1 MRPAARPTRLRRLAV
16 PALLVA
22 LAAPVPAA
30 ESAPADLVL
39 RGGRIATL
47 DPARPEAAALAAR
60 DGRLVAIGSDADVA
74 PYVGPSTR
82 VVELAGRRAVPG
94 LIESHAH
101 FAGLGHAASILKLAP
116 LASWDEIVAAVAA
129 AARATPDGEWI
140 LGRGWHQEKWT
151 APPNPEVRGFPL
163 HAALSRVS
171 PNHPVALEHAS
182 GHATF
187 VNARAL
193 ELAGIGATT
202 VDPPG
207 GEILRD
213 ATGAATGLL
222 NETAGELAYAALE
235 RHRAARPA
243 EERRRESERLLELA
257 DREVLSKGI
266 TSFQDA
272 GASFAAIDVMAAMVD
287 SGRLGVRLWVMVG
300 DTRENLAAHL
310 GRYRRVGEK
319 LTVRAIKSYVD
330 GALGSRGAWLLEP
343 YSDLPSST
351 GLAVTDPAELREI
364 AKLALAHGYQHCV
377 HAIGDRGNREVLDIY
392 RDVLA
397 GDPDGKTRRWRI
409 EHAQHLHPADVPR
422 FAELG
427 VIASMQGVHCTSDA
441 PFVVTRLG
449 EKRAREG
456 AYVWRELVDAGAKVV
471 NGTDAP
477 VEDVDPIPS
486 FYATV
491 TRRLPDGS
499 RFYPEHALTRLE
511 ALATYTR
518 DAAYAAFEERDKGTL
533 EVGKLADVTVL
544 SKDILTVPEAEILDA
559 RADLTIVG
567 GEVKYER
574 PSHESSGPR

>member
-1 MRPAARPTRLRRLAV
+1 MTLASRAAPLLLALLAPATSRALAV
-16 PALLVA
+16 A
-22 LAAPVPAA
+22 
-30 ESAPADLVL
+30 APADLVL

-47 DPARPEAAALAAR
+47 DPARPEATALAAR
-60 DGRLVAIGSDADVA
+60 GGRIVAVGSDAELT
-74 PYVGPSTR
+74 PLVGPATR

-101 FAGLGHAASILKLAP
+101 FAGIGQAASILRLAP
-116 LASWDEIVAAVAA
+116 LRSWDEIVAAVAA
-129 AARATPDGEWI
+129 AARETPEGEWI

-151 APPNPEVRGFPL
+151 QAPSPAVHGFPV
-163 HAALSRVS
+163 HEALSRAV
-171 PNHPVALEHAS
+171 PDHPVALEHAS

-187 VNARAL
+187 VNAKAL
-193 ELAGIGATT
+193 ALAGIDATT
-202 VDPPG
+202 PDPPG

-213 ATGAATGLL
+213 AAGAATGLL
-222 NETAGELAYAALE
+222 NEAAAALVSAALE
-235 RHRAARPA
+235 RHLAQRPP
-243 EERRRESERLLELA
+243 ERRRRDFERLLELA

-272 GASFAAIDVMAAMVD
+272 GATFEAIDGIAAMVD
-287 SGRLGVRLWVMVG
+287 AGRIGVRLWVMVG
-300 DTRENLAAHL
+300 DTRENLAANL
-310 GRYRRVGEK
+310 ARYRRVGDK

-343 YSDLPSST
+343 YADLPSST
-351 GLAVTDPAELREI
+351 GLAVTEPAELRQVAE
-364 AKLALAHGYQHCV
+364 LALAHDYQHCV
-377 HAIGDRGNREVLDIY
+377 HAIGDRGNREVLDLFG
-392 RDVLA
+392 DALA
-397 GDPDGKTRRWRI
+397 TVPDGRARRWRI
-409 EHAQHLHPADVPR
+409 EHAQHLHPSDVPR

-441 PFVVTRLG
+441 PFVVARLG

-456 AYVWRELVDAGAKVV
+456 AYVWRELVDSGAKVV

-499 RFYPEHALTRLE
+499 RFFPEHALSRLE

-544 SKDILTVPEAEILDA
+544 SKDILTVPEEEILDA
-559 RADLTIVG
+559 EVDLTIVG
-567 GEVKYER
+567 GEVLYER
-574 PSHESSGPR
+574 AD

>member
-1 MRPAARPTRLRRLAV
+1 MRTVRRSRSLLAALP
-16 PALLVA
+16 LLVA
-22 LAAPVPAA
+22 SGIAAQP
-30 ESAPADLVL
+30 EPADLVL

-47 DPARPEAAALAAR
+47 DPSRPEATALAAR
-60 DGRLVAIGSDADVA
+60 GGRLVAVGGDQDVA
-74 PYVGPSTR
+74 PLVGPATR

-101 FAGLGHAASILKLAP
+101 FVGIGQAASILKLAP
-116 LASWDEIVAAVAA
+116 MTSWDEIVEAVAA
-129 AARATPDGEWI
+129 AARETPEGEWI

-151 APPNPEVRGFPL
+151 RRPSPEVRGFPL
-163 HAALSRVS
+163 HAALSAAA

-187 VNARAL
+187 LNAKAL
-193 ELAGIGATT
+193 ELAGIDAATP
-202 VDPPG
+202 DPPG

-213 ATGAATGLL
+213 AAGAPTGLL
-222 NETAGELAYAALE
+222 NEAASLLAYAALE
-235 RHRAARPA
+235 RHLARRPP
-243 EERRRESERLLELA
+243 EQQRRDFERLLEMA
-257 DREVLSKGI
+257 DREVLAKGI

-272 GASFAAIDVMAAMVD
+272 GETFEAIDRIAAMVEA
-287 SGRLGVRLWVMVG
+287 GRIGVRLWVMVG
-300 DTRENLAAHL
+300 DTRENLAANLARH
-310 GRYRRVGEK
+310 RRVGDK

-343 YSDLPSST
+343 YADLPSST
-351 GLAVTDPAELREI
+351 GLAVTEPAELREI
-364 AKLALAHGYQHCV
+364 ARLALAHDYQHCV
-377 HAIGDRGNREVLDIY
+377 HAIGDRGNREVLDIF
-392 RDVLA
+392 RDTLA
-397 GDPDGKTRRWRI
+397 TAPGGKARRWRI
-409 EHAQHLHPADVPR
+409 EHAQHLNPADVPR

-441 PFVVTRLG
+441 PFVIARLG

-491 TRRLPDGS
+491 TRRLPDGT
-499 RFYPEHALTRLE
+499 RFYPEHTLTRLE

-544 SKDILTVPEAEILDA
+544 STDILTVPEEEILGAKVDY
-559 RADLTIVG
+559 TIVG
-567 GEVKYER
+567 GAVKFER
-574 PSHESSGPR
+574 R